1 MATVYVTLPVPLRK
15 LAKGA
20 GKIQVEANTVLE
32 ALLQLNDVDQ
42 SMSERLLEADRSEP
56 KKFIKVYL
64 DGKDIRK
71 LGGLSAPVGND
82 GKIEI
87 VTAFAGG

>member
-15 LAKGA
+15 LVKGA
-20 GKIQVEANTVLE
+20 GKIKVDANTVLE
-32 ALLQLNDVDQ
+32 ALLQLNNVDQ

-71 LGGLSAPVGND
+71 IGGLSAQLAND
-82 GKIEI
+82 NKIEI

>member
-1 MATVYVTLPVPLRK
+1 MATVYVILPVPLRK

-20 GKIQVEANTVLE
+20 GKIKVDANTVLE
-32 ALLQLNDVDQ
+32 ALLQLNNVDQ

-71 LGGLSAPVGND
+71 IGGLSASLAND
-82 GKIEI
+82 NKIEI